1 MLLVPEDVYTQLL
14 ASSAKVT
21 PTKPQIK
28 QQKPENF
35 GKTPKTTDSNSLVAK
50 HNVLGEGDLEDLPID
65 ESQRR
70 LTRLVKQKGLS
81 DEAKNIKYQQEFKR
95 LNRMVESKRERPVK
109 TQAVNLPQLSTSS
122 NVSSHAPTSTVAR
135 SNRSSSV
142 TSSQQ
147 SSVAYEQKVQN
158 VIDYLRTDPPR
169 FSLNSNLSVVTGN
182 RGSPLKNSSAK
193 RIVEYILSD
202 PPSGS
207 RPPGYHI
214 FVKQIM
220 KDDFLKQQLLTPEFR
235 EMYRKL
241 MGKGAKMNIKSKRP
255 PPFRPKLW

>member
-1 MLLVPEDVYTQLL
+1 MLLLPEDVYTKLL
-14 ASSAKVT
+14 ESSTNVT
-21 PTKPQIK
+21 PTKLPIK
-28 QQKPENF
+28 QQKPPNL
-35 GKTPKTTDSNSLVAK
+35 GKTHKMTESNALVAK
-50 HNVLGEGDLEDLPID
+50 HNVLGKGDLEDLPID

-70 LTRLVKQKGLS
+70 LTRMVKQKGLS
-81 DEAKNIKYQQEFKR
+81 DEAKNINYQQEFKR
-95 LNRMVESKRERPVK
+95 LNRMVETKRERPVK
-109 TQAVNLPQLSTSS
+109 TQAVNLPQLPATG
-122 NVSSHAPTSTVAR
+122 VSSHPSTSTVAG
-135 SNRSSSV
+135 SSRSSSV

-158 VIDYLRTDPPR
+158 VIDYLRSDPQR
-169 FSLNSNLSVVTGN
+169 FSLNTNLSVVSGH

-202 PPSGS
+202 PPSGT

-255 PPFRPKLW
+255 PLFRPKLW